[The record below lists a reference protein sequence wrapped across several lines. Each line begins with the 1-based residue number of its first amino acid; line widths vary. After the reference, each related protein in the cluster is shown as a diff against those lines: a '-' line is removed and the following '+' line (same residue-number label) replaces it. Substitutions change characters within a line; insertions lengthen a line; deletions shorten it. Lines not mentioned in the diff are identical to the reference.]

1 MSKFYRN
8 YQTAWPITGNNYF
21 KINQNVLLR
30 NSDFSLVVLCVCVCV
45 CVLYIC
51 VCVCVCVC
59 IYIYICIGCAV
70 LVEDVASSSPTRD

>member
-45 CVLYIC
+45 CVYCIYVC
-51 VCVCVCVC
+51 VCVCVCVY
-59 IYIYICIGCAV
+59 IYIYMYWLCC
-70 LVEDVASSSPTRD
+70 LS